1 MAYRCAL
8 RASLLLI
15 AFLVTSGCSVSNMAV
30 DTTAGVLSRAEAST
44 RRYFDYESAGHA
56 AASGIMQLE
65 GLHMVRPEN
74 ETLMLMLTKAYMAY
88 AYGWVSELREL
99 AEERVDFELAKHH
112 QQRAYLMYSRARD
125 LAMRVLTQRDERFP
139 QMARKEPKVFRAY
152 LEEEFD
158 DAEDDVE
165 PLFWLMMSWSSAINN
180 SASSDEFVDMPAI
193 RVIAEWVAVLDEA
206 YEDAGAL
213 VFLGGFASSYPK
225 QLGGDPALGKKYF
238 ERALELSGRRNHI
251 MLLNYATLYA
261 VHAQDRAL
269 FVSLLQEILT
279 AGDQGDGHRLS
290 NKVAKRRAER
300 LLRRTDELFI
310 Q

>member
-8 RASLLLI
+8 RASLLL
-15 AFLVTSGCSVSNMAV
+15 AFLIAAGCSVSDMAV
-30 DTTAGVLSRAEAST
+30 DTTAGVLSRAESST

-88 AYGWVSELREL
+88 AYGWVSVSRVL
-99 AEERVDFELAKHH
+99 AGLAADFGLAKHH
-112 QQRAYLMYSRARD
+112 QERAYLMYSRARN
-125 LAMRVLTQRDERFP
+125 LALRVLTLRDERFLK
-139 QMARKEPKVFRAY
+139 MARKEPKVFRAY
-152 LEEEFD
+152 LQEEFD

-193 RVIAEWVAVLDEA
+193 RVIAEWIAVLDEG

-213 VFLGGFASSYPK
+213 VFLGGFDSSYPK
-225 QLGGDPALGKKYF
+225 QLGGDPAKGKQYF
-238 ERALELSGRRNHI
+238 ERALALTQRRNHI

-279 AGDQGDGHRLS
+279 AGDQGDGHR
-290 NKVAKRRAER
+290 
-300 LLRRTDELFI
+300 
-310 Q
+310 